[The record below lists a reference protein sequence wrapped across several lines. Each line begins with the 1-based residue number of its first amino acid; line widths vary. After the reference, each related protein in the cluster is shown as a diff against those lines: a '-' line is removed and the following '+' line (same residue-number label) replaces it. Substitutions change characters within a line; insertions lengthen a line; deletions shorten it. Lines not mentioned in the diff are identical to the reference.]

1 MMTTMTTAPEA
12 VATTPTQHETGLLS
26 SFRVRLLAS
35 FIALLALTSLVS
47 VLAVRQFLLNRLD
60 ERIDRELVQETRELR
75 ALAGGNNPQTGEPF
89 AGRVRQVFRT
99 YLERNVPSRNEALLT
114 FVDGRPFLRDRHVVP
129 YRLDQD
135 RELVARWSSLE
146 GSDRA
151 TVDTPAG
158 AVDYL
163 AVPLESRTGPDGL
176 FVVAMF
182 RDLEREET
190 ETGIIGAASI
200 GAVVLLIGSLLAWRL
215 ANGILEPVQEVSATA
230 RSISV
235 SDFSRRIEVR
245 GQDEISDLAQTF
257 NEMLDRLEGA
267 FESRKRF
274 VDDASHELRTPITI
288 VRGHLELLN
297 AVPEERDKT
306 LELVTDELDRMS
318 RLVEDMLL
326 LARSENPEFLNL
338 AVVDAGALI
347 EDVHSKAEVIAP
359 RKWVLDEK
367 PRGRIVVDRQ
377 RITQALIQ
385 LAQNASQNSNEDD
398 VVGIGGQVVDGEAHF
413 WVRDEGS
420 GVAPADQERIFER
433 FSRGSGGH
441 RRSGGAGLGLA
452 IVQAIARAHGGRVD
466 LRSQLGEGSIFEIV
480 VPVDPPPDHAA
491 RDI

>member
-1 MMTTMTTAPEA
+1 
-12 VATTPTQHETGLLS
+12 
-26 SFRVRLLAS
+26 
-35 FIALLALTSLVS
+35 
-47 VLAVRQFLLNRLD
+47 VLAVRQVLLNRLD

-75 ALAGGNNPQTGEPF
+75 ALAGGNDPETGRPF
-89 AGRVRQVFRT
+89 GGRVRKVFET

-114 FVDGRPFLRDRHVVP
+114 FVNGQPFLRDRHVVP
-129 YRLDQD
+129 YRLDKD

-146 GSDRA
+146 SSQRA

-163 AVPLESRTGPDGL
+163 AVPLQSRTGPDGL

-182 RDLEREET
+182 RDREREET

-215 ANGILEPVQEVSATA
+215 ANGILEPVQEVSETA

-235 SDFSRRIEVR
+235 SDLSRRIEVK
-245 GQDEISDLAQTF
+245 GKDEISHLAQTF
-257 NEMLDRLEGA
+257 NEMLDRLEEA

-288 VRGHLELLN
+288 VRGHLELLD
-297 AVPEERDKT
+297 AVPEEREKT

-326 LARSENPEFLNL
+326 LARSENPEFLSL
-338 AVVDAGALI
+338 KVIDSSALV
-347 EDVHSKAEVIAP
+347 EDVRSKAEVIAP
-359 RKWVLDEK
+359 REWVLDERPK
-367 PRGRIVVDRQ
+367 GRIVADRQ

-385 LAQNASQNSNEDD
+385 LAQNASQNTRENE
-398 VVGIGGQVVDGEAHF
+398 VIGIGGRVEDGEARF
-413 WVRDEGS
+413 WVRDEGP
-420 GVAPADQERIFER
+420 GIAPADHERIFDR
-433 FSRGSGGH
+433 FSRGSAGQ
-441 RRSGGAGLGLA
+441 RPWGGAGLGLA

-466 LRSQLGEGSIFEIV
+466 LRSQLEEGSTFEIV
-480 VPVDPPPDHAA
+480 VPVDPPQDHVV
-491 RDI
+491 RDM